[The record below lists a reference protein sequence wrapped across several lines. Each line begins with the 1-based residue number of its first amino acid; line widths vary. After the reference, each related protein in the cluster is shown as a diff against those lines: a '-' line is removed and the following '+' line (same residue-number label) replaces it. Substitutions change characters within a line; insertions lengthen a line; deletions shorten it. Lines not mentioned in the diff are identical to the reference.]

1 MLRTRKPKSL
11 ALALLLLS
19 LLLVLLSKGCLSPE
33 PQTPQAELSAPTVP
47 VKITFWNL
55 ENNDQRQAVL
65 KESIQSFNQTH
76 TNIQIVPYFYE
87 GETYKSKLK
96 VATISGK
103 MPDLFYYWTGESFK
117 YMVDSQI
124 VADLTD
130 LMEQNPAY
138 KRQFYPEALQNA
150 TYYERLY
157 GLPHTTSH
165 VVFWYNKRLFA
176 QLGITPPET
185 WDELMLAAEKLLS
198 KGISPFSVSGK
209 ERWPL
214 LNWYAY
220 LSNRLGGTS
229 SYQHTIKGTGDF
241 TDPSFIEAA
250 LIFRE
255 LVKKKMFV
263 PGFLGLDGPTAD
275 NMLLNGEAAM
285 YLQGDWAAEK
295 LLSNPD
301 IGYFR
306 FPTVHGKGDRTV
318 YYGGSSNGWA
328 ISKNSNQQ
336 AAFEVLSYM
345 MSIEERKKFV
355 EASGQLST
363 LKALP
368 LTPTHMKPS
377 IYEYVQFIEK
387 DPSDYFGYYDQEI
400 TPHRSQLLLD
410 AVVTMAGAQTMSQKE
425 IEDLLKQIR

>member
-1 MLRTRKPKSL
+1 MRTRKPKLLVL
-11 ALALLLLS
+11 AVLLVS
-19 LLLVLLSKGCLSPE
+19 LLLAIMSKGCLSSAS
-33 PQTPQAELSAPTVP
+33 QTPQAELPAPTVP
-47 VKITFWNL
+47 VKITFWNQ
-55 ENNDQRQAVL
+55 ETNDRRQEVV

-76 TNIQIVPYFYE
+76 PHIQIVPYFYE
-87 GETYKSKLK
+87 GETYKAKLR
-96 VATISGK
+96 VAAISGK

-130 LMEQNPAY
+130 LMQENLAY
-138 KRQFYPEALQNA
+138 KKQFYPETLQNSS
-150 TYYERLY
+150 YYERLY

-165 VVFWYNKRLFA
+165 VMFWYNKRLFA
-176 QLGITPPET
+176 QFGITPPET
-185 WDELMLAAEKLLS
+185 WDELILAAENLLS

-220 LSNRLGGTS
+220 LSNRLGGTT

-250 LIFRE
+250 LLFRE
-255 LVKKKMFV
+255 LVKKKMFE
-263 PGFLGLDGPTAD
+263 PGFLGVDRQTAE

-285 YLQGDWAAEK
+285 YLQGDWAAEEM
-295 LLSNPD
+295 LSNPD

-306 FPTVHGKGDRTV
+306 FPTVHGNGDRTV
-318 YYGGSSNGWA
+318 YYGGSSGWA
-328 ISKNSNQQ
+328 ISKNSNLQ

-345 MSIEERKKFV
+345 VSMEERKKFV

-363 LKALP
+363 LKELP
-368 LTPTHMKPS
+368 LSPSHMKPS
-377 IYEYVQFIEK
+377 IYDYVQFIEK
-387 DPSDYFGYYDQEI
+387 DPSNYFGYYDQEI
-400 TPHRSQLLLD
+400 DPRRSELLLD
-410 AVVTMAGAQTMSQKE
+410 AVVTMAGAQTMSRKE

>member
-1 MLRTRKPKSL
+1 MRTRKPKLLVL
-11 ALALLLLS
+11 AVLLVS
-19 LLLVLLSKGCLSPE
+19 LLLAIMSKGCLSSAS
-33 PQTPQAELSAPTVP
+33 QTPQAELPAPTVP
-47 VKITFWNL
+47 VKITFWNQ
-55 ENNDQRQAVL
+55 ETNDRRQEVV

-76 TNIQIVPYFYE
+76 PHIQIVPYFYE
-87 GETYKSKLK
+87 GETYKAKLR
-96 VATISGK
+96 VAAISGK

-130 LMEQNPAY
+130 LMQEKPAY
-138 KRQFYPEALQNA
+138 KKQFYPETLQNSS
-150 TYYERLY
+150 YYERLY

-165 VVFWYNKRLFA
+165 VMFWYNKRLFA
-176 QLGITPPET
+176 QFGITPPET
-185 WDELMLAAEKLLS
+185 WDELILAAENLLS

-220 LSNRLGGTS
+220 LSNRLGGTT
-229 SYQHTIKGTGDF
+229 SYEHTIKGTGDF

-250 LIFRE
+250 LLFRE
-255 LVKKKMFV
+255 LVKKKMFE
-263 PGFLGLDGPTAD
+263 PGFLGVDRQTAE

-285 YLQGDWAAEK
+285 YLQGDWAAEEM
-295 LLSNPD
+295 LSNPD

-306 FPTVHGKGDRTV
+306 FPTVLGKGDRTV
-318 YYGGSSNGWA
+318 YYGGSSGWA

-345 MSIEERKKFV
+345 VSTEERKKFV

-363 LKALP
+363 LKELP
-368 LTPTHMKPS
+368 LSPSHMKPS
-377 IYEYVQFIEK
+377 IYDYVQFIEK
-387 DPSDYFGYYDQEI
+387 DPSNYFGYYDQEI
-400 TPHRSQLLLD
+400 DPRRSELLLD
-410 AVVTMAGAQTMSQKE
+410 AVVTMAGAQTMSRKE